1 MRNVGAGIHS
11 IIYFAIPT
19 FFHVEYKLLCK
30 RIFLFFFF
38 LMERGG
44 TGTRSSSI
52 WENDDRRME
61 RREEEQSGI
70 ELLAVC
76 RC

>member
-1 MRNVGAGIHS
+1 M
-11 IIYFAIPT
+11 
-19 FFHVEYKLLCK
+19 
-30 RIFLFFFF
+30 
-38 LMERGG
+38 
-44 TGTRSSSI
+44 GTRSSSI